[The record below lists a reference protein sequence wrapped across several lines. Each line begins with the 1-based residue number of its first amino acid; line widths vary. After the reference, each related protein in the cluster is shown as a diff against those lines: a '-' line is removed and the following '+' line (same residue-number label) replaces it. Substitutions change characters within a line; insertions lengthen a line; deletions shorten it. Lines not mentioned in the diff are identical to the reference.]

1 MRFLPLFQLER
12 QLEGQLVVADEIV
25 VDDKNLVAP
34 AKFKQPIQLRQQLA
48 GALGSGLPSVDGDD
62 VAEFALERTSAGEL
76 HRHGGIL
83 PELEQIEPWEGSLA
97 DIGLV
102 ADNVE
107 PFGGAALDV
116 GGDLRENLVGLADH
130 DVVRQSKQEFRFAAG
145 ERPADHRPLAK
156 SPRPEEGLANIILL
170 DAHPADHDEVGP
182 KDVCVEQVLKA
193 SVDQP

>member
-25 VDDKNLVAP
+25 VGDRNLVAP

-97 DIGLV
+97 DVGLV
-102 ADNVE
+102 IYNVE
-107 PFGGAALDV
+107 PFGGAALKV
-116 GGDLRENLVGLADH
+116 GGNLRENLVGLADH
-130 DVVRQSKQEFRFAAG
+130 DVVRQPTQEFRFAAG
-145 ERPADHRPLAK
+145 EGTANHRSLAK
-156 SPRPEEGLANIILL
+156 RPRPEKGLANIIFLH
-170 DAHPADHDEVGP
+170 AHSADHDKVGP
-182 KDVCVEQVLKA
+182 
-193 SVDQP
+193 